1 MSPKNNHDPTMSSD
15 SGNANVQEADLREM
29 EDVNQS
35 LDALSCALDA
45 VEQRTDDIM
54 SQLRELLNSNREIR
68 RQLAEQKDQSGDQG
82 NVDDDKNGQQN
93 NDNVLKSNDASC
105 AVVVDYRD
113 SCCDPSVRR
122 SDFLSGNL
130 RILFF

>member
-1 MSPKNNHDPTMSSD
+1 MSPKNNHDPTSSGD
-15 SGNANVQEADLREM
+15 TGNTNVQEADLREM

-68 RQLAEQKDQSGDQG
+68 RQLEKEKENSSGHS
-82 NVDDDKNGQQN
+82 DDDEEAD
-93 NDNVLKSNDASC
+93 DNMDGGVAANENVSK
-105 AVVVDYRD
+105 
-113 SCCDPSVRR
+113 
-122 SDFLSGNL
+122 
-130 RILFF
+130 

>member
-1 MSPKNNHDPTMSSD
+1 MSRDKNKINYNTKTNSVPKMSPKNNHDPTSSGD
-15 SGNANVQEADLREM
+15 TGNANVQEADLQEM

-68 RQLAEQKDQSGDQG
+68 RQLEQEKENSSGHSDEEDDNMDG
-82 NVDDDKNGQQN
+82 GVIAKENVSK
-93 NDNVLKSNDASC
+93 
-105 AVVVDYRD
+105 
-113 SCCDPSVRR
+113 
-122 SDFLSGNL
+122 
-130 RILFF
+130 

>member
-1 MSPKNNHDPTMSSD
+1 
-15 SGNANVQEADLREM
+15 M

-68 RQLAEQKDQSGDQG
+68 RLLAEEKDQAAQPEDDNMDGQSGTE
-82 NVDDDKNGQQN
+82 NE
-93 NDNVLKSNDASC
+93 ASK
-105 AVVVDYRD
+105 
-113 SCCDPSVRR
+113 
-122 SDFLSGNL
+122 
-130 RILFF
+130 